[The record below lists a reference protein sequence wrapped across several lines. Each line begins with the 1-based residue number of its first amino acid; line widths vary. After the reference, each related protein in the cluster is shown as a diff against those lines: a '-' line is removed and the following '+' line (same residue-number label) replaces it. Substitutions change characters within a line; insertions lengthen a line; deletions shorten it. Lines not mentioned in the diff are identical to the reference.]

1 MRLRTTYTLITSKR
15 IDLPDSRGVLL
26 MCRTL
31 LGCVGPL
38 LYVEHL
44 LISAA
49 SQAKDTITT
58 SVDNEF
64 IRI

>member
-1 MRLRTTYTLITSKR
+1 
-15 IDLPDSRGVLL
+15 